1 MEQAKQETEGEVRKV
16 RLTRAQLTI
25 CKTLGL
31 TPQQYAREI
40 LRLEDE
46 HAAAQQRSTIM
57 GKRKYKT
64 KRSRGMN
71 SNTAWTEPDID
82 TLTTMYHAGF
92 SNWDISVALGRSS
105 GAVTQRI
112 YQMGLHKNVSDTLT
126 TQDAT
131 MDVTKDNPQLFLG
144 SVTTTSTLKRWWN
157 RLMGKGAQ

>member
-1 MEQAKQETEGEVRKV
+1 
-16 RLTRAQLTI
+16 
-25 CKTLGL
+25 
-31 TPQQYAREI
+31 
-40 LRLEDE
+40 
-46 HAAAQQRSTIM
+46 M

-71 SNTAWTEPDID
+71 SNTAWTESDID
-82 TLTTMYHAGF
+82 TLTTMYREGY
-92 SNWDISVALGRSS
+92 SNWDISVTLGRSS
-105 GAVTQRI
+105 GAVTQRV

-157 RLMGKGAQ
+157 RLMGKGD

>member
-1 MEQAKQETEGEVRKV
+1 
-16 RLTRAQLTI
+16 
-25 CKTLGL
+25 
-31 TPQQYAREI
+31 
-40 LRLEDE
+40 
-46 HAAAQQRSTIM
+46 M

-71 SNTAWTEPDID
+71 SNTAWTESDID

-105 GAVTQRI
+105 GAVTQRV
-112 YQMGLHKNVSDTLT
+112 YQMGLHKRTKKYETVSDTLT

-131 MDVTKDNPQLFLG
+131 MDVT

>member
-1 MEQAKQETEGEVRKV
+1 
-16 RLTRAQLTI
+16 
-25 CKTLGL
+25 
-31 TPQQYAREI
+31 
-40 LRLEDE
+40 
-46 HAAAQQRSTIM
+46 M

-71 SNTAWTEPDID
+71 SNTVWTESDVD

-112 YQMGLHKNVSDTLT
+112 YILKLHKNVSDTLT

-131 MDVTKDNPQLFLG
+131 WDVS
-144 SVTTTSTLKRWWN
+144 SVSTTSTLKRWWN
-157 RLMGKGAQ
+157 RLMGKGD

>member
-1 MEQAKQETEGEVRKV
+1 
-16 RLTRAQLTI
+16 
-25 CKTLGL
+25 
-31 TPQQYAREI
+31 
-40 LRLEDE
+40 
-46 HAAAQQRSTIM
+46 M
-57 GKRKYKT
+57 GKKYKT

-71 SNTAWTEPDID
+71 SNTAWTESDID

-105 GAVTQRI
+105 GAVTQRV
-112 YQMGLHKNVSDTLT
+112 YQMGLHKRTKKYETVSDTLT

-131 MDVTKDNPQLFLG
+131 MDVT